1 MSLESVCDLIILF
14 GTAYFMILKMI
25 DSFAKPTSK
34 LKKKRVD
41 KEKEKIKEALDEAL
55 PKYLESHNIEIKEK
69 FLNEIKEALHEENKN
84 DLEEI
89 KEINKSQ
96 NEQLKYLKE
105 TILKIN
111 NSSKDIMR
119 QKIMAIYHAN
129 KRAKTLTIYDKEAL
143 DELYKDYKAQNGNS
157 YIEKYYARMK
167 KWKVIDEFELY
178 NGEV

>member
-14 GTAYFMILKMI
+14 GTAYFMILKMV

-55 PKYLESHNIEIKEK
+55 PKYLESHDIETKEK
-69 FLNEIKEALHEENKN
+69 FLNEIKEALREENKN
-84 DLEEI
+84 DFEEI

-105 TILKIN
+105 MILKIN

-129 KRAKTLTIYDKEAL
+129 KKTKTLTIYDKEAL

-178 NGEV
+178 NGEI

>member
-55 PKYLESHNIEIKEK
+55 PKYLESHDIEVKEK
-69 FLNEIKEALHEENKN
+69 FLNEIKEALREENKN
-84 DLEEI
+84 DFEEI

-105 TILKIN
+105 MILKIN

-129 KRAKTLTIYDKEAL
+129 KKTKTLTIYDKESL

-178 NGEV
+178 NGEI

>member
-69 FLNEIKEALHEENKN
+69 FLNEIKEALREENKN
-84 DLEEI
+84 DFEEI

-105 TILKIN
+105 MISKIN

-129 KRAKTLTIYDKEAL
+129 KRTKTLTIYDKEAL

-178 NGEV
+178 NGEI

>member
-34 LKKKRVD
+34 LKKKRID

-69 FLNEIKEALHEENKN
+69 FLNEIKEALREENKN
-84 DLEEI
+84 DFEEI

-105 TILKIN
+105 MILKIN

-129 KRAKTLTIYDKEAL
+129 KKTKTLTIYDKEAL

-157 YIEKYYARMK
+157 YIDKYYTRMR

-178 NGEV
+178 NGEI

>member
-55 PKYLESHNIEIKEK
+55 PKYLESHDIEVKEK
-69 FLNEIKEALHEENKN
+69 FLNEIKEALREENKN
-84 DLEEI
+84 DFEEI

-105 TILKIN
+105 MILKIN

-129 KRAKTLTIYDKEAL
+129 KKTKTLTIYDKEAL

-178 NGEV
+178 NGAI

>member
-69 FLNEIKEALHEENKN
+69 FLNEIKEALCEENKN
-84 DLEEI
+84 DFEEI

-105 TILKIN
+105 MILKIN

-119 QKIMAIYHAN
+119 QKIMTIYHAN
-129 KRAKTLTIYDKEAL
+129 KKNKTLTIYDKEAL

-178 NGEV
+178 NGEI

>member
-69 FLNEIKEALHEENKN
+69 FLNEIKEALREENKN
-84 DLEEI
+84 DFEEI

-105 TILKIN
+105 MISKIN

-129 KRAKTLTIYDKEAL
+129 KRTKTLTIYDKEAL
-143 DELYKDYKAQNGNS
+143 DELYKDYRAQNGNS

-178 NGEV
+178 NGEI

>member
-69 FLNEIKEALHEENKN
+69 FLNEIKEALREENKN
-84 DLEEI
+84 NFEEI

-105 TILKIN
+105 MILKIN

-129 KRAKTLTIYDKEAL
+129 KKNKTLTIYDKEAL
-143 DELYKDYKAQNGNS
+143 DELYKDYRAQNGNS

-167 KWKVIDEFELY
+167 KWEVIDEFELY
-178 NGEV
+178 NGEI

>member
-69 FLNEIKEALHEENKN
+69 FLNEIKEALREENKN
-84 DLEEI
+84 DFEEI

-105 TILKIN
+105 MILKIN

-129 KRAKTLTIYDKEAL
+129 KKTKTLTIYDKESL

-178 NGEV
+178 NGEI

>member
-1 MSLESVCDLIILF
+1 MSLESVCDLIIFF

-34 LKKKRVD
+34 LKKKRAD

-69 FLNEIKEALHEENKN
+69 FLNEIKEALREENKN
-84 DLEEI
+84 DFEEI

-105 TILKIN
+105 MILKIN
-111 NSSKDIMR
+111 NSSKDVMR

-129 KRAKTLTIYDKEAL
+129 KKTKTLTIYDKEAL

-178 NGEV
+178 NGEI

>member
-41 KEKEKIKEALDEAL
+41 KEKGKIKEALDEAL
-55 PKYLESHNIEIKEK
+55 PKYLESHDIEIKEK
-69 FLNEIKEALHEENKN
+69 FLNEIKEALREENKN
-84 DLEEI
+84 DFEEI

-105 TILKIN
+105 MILKIN

-129 KRAKTLTIYDKEAL
+129 KKTKTLTIYDKEAL

-178 NGEV
+178 NGEI

>member
-55 PKYLESHNIEIKEK
+55 PKYLESHDIEVKEK
-69 FLNEIKEALHEENKN
+69 FLNEIKEALREENKN
-84 DLEEI
+84 DFEEI

-105 TILKIN
+105 MILKIN

-129 KRAKTLTIYDKEAL
+129 KRTKTLTIYDKEAL

-178 NGEV
+178 NGEI

>member
-14 GTAYFMILKMI
+14 GTAYFMILKI
-25 DSFAKPTSK
+25 VDSFAKPTSK

-55 PKYLESHNIEIKEK
+55 PKYLESHDIETKEK
-69 FLNEIKEALHEENKN
+69 FLNEIKEALREENKN
-84 DLEEI
+84 DFEEI

-105 TILKIN
+105 MILKIN

-129 KRAKTLTIYDKEAL
+129 KKTKTLTIYDKEAL

-178 NGEV
+178 NGEI

>member
-69 FLNEIKEALHEENKN
+69 FLNEIKEALCEENKN
-84 DLEEI
+84 NFEEI

-96 NEQLKYLKE
+96 NEQ
-105 TILKIN
+105 
-111 NSSKDIMR
+111 
-119 QKIMAIYHAN
+119 
-129 KRAKTLTIYDKEAL
+129 
-143 DELYKDYKAQNGNS
+143 
-157 YIEKYYARMK
+157 
-167 KWKVIDEFELY
+167 
-178 NGEV
+178 

>member
-69 FLNEIKEALHEENKN
+69 FLNEIKEALREENKN
-84 DLEEI
+84 DFEEI

-105 TILKIN
+105 MILKIN

-129 KRAKTLTIYDKEAL
+129 KRTKTLTIYDKEAL

-178 NGEV
+178 NGEI

>member
-55 PKYLESHNIEIKEK
+55 PKYLESHDIEIKEK
-69 FLNEIKEALHEENKN
+69 FLNEIKEALREENKN
-84 DLEEI
+84 DFEEI

-105 TILKIN
+105 MILKIN

-129 KRAKTLTIYDKEAL
+129 KKTKTLTIYDKEAL

-178 NGEV
+178 NGEI

>member
-55 PKYLESHNIEIKEK
+55 PKYLESHDIEVKEK
-69 FLNEIKEALHEENKN
+69 FLNEIKEALREENKN
-84 DLEEI
+84 DFEEI

-105 TILKIN
+105 MILKIN

-129 KRAKTLTIYDKEAL
+129 KKTKTLTIYDKEAL

-178 NGEV
+178 NGEI

>member
-55 PKYLESHNIEIKEK
+55 PKYLESHDIEIKEK
-69 FLNEIKEALHEENKN
+69 FLNEIKEALREENKN
-84 DLEEI
+84 DFEEI

-105 TILKIN
+105 MISKIN

-129 KRAKTLTIYDKEAL
+129 KRTKTLTIYDKEAL
-143 DELYKDYKAQNGNS
+143 DELYKDYRAQNGNS

-178 NGEV
+178 NGEI

>member
-34 LKKKRVD
+34 LKKKRAD

-69 FLNEIKEALHEENKN
+69 FLNEIKEALREENKN
-84 DLEEI
+84 DFEEI

-105 TILKIN
+105 MILKIN
-111 NSSKDIMR
+111 NSSKDVMR

-129 KRAKTLTIYDKEAL
+129 KKTKTLTIYDKEAL

-178 NGEV
+178 NGEI

>member
-69 FLNEIKEALHEENKN
+69 FLNEIKEALREENKN
-84 DLEEI
+84 DFEEI

-105 TILKIN
+105 MILKIN

-129 KRAKTLTIYDKEAL
+129 KKTKTLTIYDKEAL

-167 KWKVIDEFELY
+167 KWKVLDEFELY
-178 NGEV
+178 NGEI

>member
-1 MSLESVCDLIILF
+1 MNLESVCDLIILF

-105 TILKIN
+105 MILKIN

-129 KRAKTLTIYDKEAL
+129 KKTKTLTIYDKETL

>member
-55 PKYLESHNIEIKEK
+55 PKYLESHDIETKEK
-69 FLNEIKEALHEENKN
+69 FLNEIKEALREENKN
-84 DLEEI
+84 DFEEI

-105 TILKIN
+105 MILKIN

-129 KRAKTLTIYDKEAL
+129 KKTKTITIYDKEAL

-178 NGEV
+178 NGEI